1 MILDSHVP
9 LEFWGEAVNTAAYR
23 HQRMPNEGLT
33 GAYMMISYLHDSTTL
48 RRISDLEH
56 NTVKAQSDVIF
67 DKGVHDDGSDEPE
80 ETTEID
86 IFGLPQEENT
96 Y

>member
-1 MILDSHVP
+1 M
-9 LEFWGEAVNTAAYR
+9 AAYL

-33 GAYMMISYLHDSTTL
+33 RACMMVSYLHDSTTL

-67 DKGVHDDGSDEPE
+67 DKERNAYISCPQSLKRKQGVHDDGSDEPE
-80 ETTEID
+80 ETTEVD
-86 IFGLPQEENT
+86 IFGLPQEHT